1 MAVSSTQLLRVI
13 QQFRRYYDT
22 HFSELL
28 SRTGLSMRE
37 IHVVLFLA
45 NHPAHDTARDVT
57 ELRGLAKSQ
66 VSAAVDLLAARELL
80 RRQPDKADRRVIHLA
95 LTDAGAALAREG
107 QKLQSTCLDALFAGL
122 TQSDQRGSA
131 VEGRRHYMSR
141 RNVDLGSGS
150 VGKLLFSLAVP
161 TITSQIVNMLYN
173 LVDRVYI
180 GHMQPVE
187 TVGKLALTGVGVCLP
202 IIMVISAFA
211 ALMAFGGAP
220 RASIAEGRGDL
231 KESERIMGN
240 SFTMLVAVSV
250 VLTVVFLV
258 FAEPMLRIFGASD
271 NTIGYALNYM
281 RIYALGTI
289 FVQVTLGMN
298 AYITAQGFTVVG
310 MKTVLIGAILNTVLD
325 PIFIFAFGM
334 GVRGAALATILS
346 QAVSAVWVLKFLTG
360 SKTKWHLR
368 REHLR
373 PQAKVVLPALAL
385 GASPFIMQSTESLIT
400 VCFNSS
406 LLKYGGDIAVGA
418 MTVLSSIMQF
428 AMMPLQGLTQGAQP
442 IISYN
447 YGARNPGRVRRAF
460 QVLLMACLAYSLLLW
475 ALVQLFP
482 QLFALMFTSDSE
494 LVSYA
499 SWALRIYMA
508 ATGIFG
514 IQIACQ
520 QTFVALG
527 NAKIS
532 LFLAVLRKIILLIP
546 FIYILPN
553 FFADK
558 AFAVFL
564 AEPVADFLA
573 VCTTATMFA
582 VHFKKSMTAL
592 EGKPGV

>member
-1 MAVSSTQLLRVI
+1 
-13 QQFRRYYDT
+13 
-22 HFSELL
+22 
-28 SRTGLSMRE
+28 
-37 IHVVLFLA
+37 
-45 NHPAHDTARDVT
+45 
-57 ELRGLAKSQ
+57 
-66 VSAAVDLLAARELL
+66 
-80 RRQPDKADRRVIHLA
+80 
-95 LTDAGAALAREG
+95 
-107 QKLQSTCLDALFAGL
+107 
-122 TQSDQRGSA
+122 
-131 VEGRRHYMSR
+131 MSR

-240 SFTMLVAVSV
+240 SFTMLVVGV
-250 VLTVVFLV
+250 
-258 FAEPMLRIFGASD
+258 RGADCGLSGVCGAHAPASSAPATTPSATPW
-271 NTIGYALNYM
+271 TICAST
-281 RIYALGTI
+281 ALGTI

-298 AYITAQGFTVVG
+298 AYITAQGFTTVG

-346 QAVSAVWVLKFLTG
+346 QAVSAVWVLQFLTG
-360 SKTKWHLR
+360 QQDQVAPAAGAPAAPGQGGAA
-368 REHLR
+368 R
-373 PQAKVVLPALAL
+373 PWPWAL
-385 GASPFIMQSTESLIT
+385 SPFIMQSTESLIT

-447 YGARNPGRVRRAF
+447 YGARNPERVRRAF

-482 QLFALMFTSDSE
+482 QLFALMFTSDSRAGGAMPPGPCG
-494 LVSYA
+494 STWRPPGSSA
-499 SWALRIYMA
+499 SRSPASRPSWPWATPRSPCSWQCC
-508 ATGIFG
+508 GRSS
-514 IQIACQ
+514 C
-520 QTFVALG
+520 
-527 NAKIS
+527 
-532 LFLAVLRKIILLIP
+532 
-546 FIYILPN
+546 
-553 FFADK
+553 
-558 AFAVFL
+558 
-564 AEPVADFLA
+564 
-573 VCTTATMFA
+573 
-582 VHFKKSMTAL
+582 
-592 EGKPGV
+592 